1 MNAWAQF
8 SLFVAGMT
16 FATGLAGLFRGD
28 VLSASFGLTLCVLNI
43 WAAHAQSAH
52 GKNSQPKGD

>member
-1 MNAWAQF
+1 
-8 SLFVAGMT
+8 
-16 FATGLAGLFRGD
+16 

-52 GKNSQPKGD
+52 GKGD

>member
-52 GKNSQPKGD
+52 GKGD